1 VPAGR
6 SAARAASAGSHT
18 AERQKAASALSA
30 LQAIILEEKG
40 DCLVA
45 DKLLFGHNR
54 DTWVVWS
61 VPRGQKPS
69 HYESAL
75 RASISSI
82 RPNYPDAKACVLAAS
97 RGGFSRDLLQTL
109 TEERIP
115 FLVPIWFF
123 DAPFKVDEA
132 RRPPRP

>member
-1 VPAGR
+1 MTSLQSLVRGYLT
-6 SAARAASAGSHT
+6 SAGF
-18 AERQKAASALSA
+18 R
-30 LQAIILEEKG
+30 ILEEKG